1 MTTDLTCRVVPTAEI
16 STERR
21 LTMTECALL
30 SILDALDDDS
40 LRITGNTE
48 ALKSI
53 MLSVADG
60 RAVLRGEEID
70 Y

>member
-1 MTTDLTCRVVPTAEI
+1 MTTDLTERVAAMAAV
-16 STERR
+16 STETR

-30 SILDALDDDS
+30 SILDALDDES
-40 LRITGNTE
+40 VAITGSTE
-48 ALKSI
+48 ALKTI